1 MLARDGT
8 VIADDDA
15 KVCFE
20 TDRVAMDGKTGKPVP
35 DITRYTYRDTGTRYL
50 VSFKR
55 EKTILQAI
63 LTDRPVPEADH
74 RPAARL

>member
-15 KVCFE
+15 RVGFE
-20 TDRVAMDGKTGKPVP
+20 TDRVAIDGKTGKPVA
-35 DITRYTYRDTGTRYL
+35 DLTRYTYGDGGTRYV

-55 EKTILQAI
+55 
-63 LTDRPVPEADH
+63 
-74 RPAARL
+74 